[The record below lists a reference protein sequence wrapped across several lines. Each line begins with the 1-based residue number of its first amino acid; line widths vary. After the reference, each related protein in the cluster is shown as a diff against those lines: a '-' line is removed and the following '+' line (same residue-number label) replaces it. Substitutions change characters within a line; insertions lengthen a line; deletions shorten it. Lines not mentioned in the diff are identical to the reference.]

1 MGVTTKMKRNV
12 ISIQV
17 RITIHEATEILV
29 NKHIGLLHA
38 VGVSKNFHF
47 LETRIF
53 FALYY

>member
-1 MGVTTKMKRNV
+1 MEVTTKMKRNV
-12 ISIQV
+12 ISIQA

-29 NKHIGLLHA
+29 DKHIGLLHA